1 MLVNIYRPKYQNKIG
16 DGSSMLTDIEG
27 RAAVK
32 LARKTIESFL
42 SKEKLPEPEELGFEL
57 SKVFGE
63 NRGVF
68 VTLTE
73 KGLLRGCIGHPLP
86 DSRLRDA
93 IMDSAISAA
102 TRDPRFPPVG
112 EDEMNDIIVEVTILT
127 PPEKINAPAEEL
139 PDHIEIGKH
148 GLIVRQGYCQGLLL
162 PQVAPEYNM
171 DSIEFLGHT
180 CLKAGLSPD
189 AWLKGAEVSCFEGQI
204 FKEKE
209 PQGEVVE
216 EKLL

>member
-1 MLVNIYRPKYQNKIG
+1 
-16 DGSSMLTDIEG
+16 MLTDVEG
-27 RAAVK
+27 RDAVK

-42 SKEKLPEPEELGFEL
+42 SEERLPEPHELGFEL
-57 SKVFGE
+57 SPVFGE
-63 NRGVF
+63 KRGVF

-73 KGLLRGCIGHPLP
+73 SGLLRGCIGHPFP
-86 DSRLRDA
+86 DSRLEDA

-102 TRDPRFPPVG
+102 TRDPRFPPVR
-112 EDEMNDIIVEVTILT
+112 EDELDEIVIEVTILT

-139 PDHIEIGKH
+139 PERIEIGKH
-148 GLIVRQGYCQGLLL
+148 GLIVKQGYCQGLLL

-209 PQGEVVE
+209 PRGEVIE
-216 EKLL
+216 EKLQ

>member
-1 MLVNIYRPKYQNKIG
+1 
-16 DGSSMLTDIEG
+16 MLTDVEG

-32 LARKTIESFL
+32 LARKTIELFL
-42 SKEKLPEPEELGFEL
+42 SEERLPEPQELDFEL
-57 SKVFGE
+57 SPVFGE
-63 NRGVF
+63 KRGVF

-73 KGLLRGCIGHPLP
+73 NGLLRGCIGHPFP
-86 DSRLRDA
+86 DSRLEDA

-102 TRDPRFPPVG
+102 TRDPRFHSVRK
-112 EDEMNDIIVEVTILT
+112 DELDEIVVEVTVLT
-127 PPEKINAPAEEL
+127 QPEKINAPAEEL
-139 PDHIEIGKH
+139 PERIEIGKH
-148 GLIVRQGYCQGLLL
+148 GLIVKQGYCQGLLL

-209 PQGEVVE
+209 PSGEVIE
-216 EKLL
+216 EKLQ

>member
-1 MLVNIYRPKYQNKIG
+1 
-16 DGSSMLTDIEG
+16 MLTDVEG

-32 LARKTIESFL
+32 LARKTIELFL
-42 SKEKLPEPEELGFEL
+42 SEERLPEPQELDFEL
-57 SKVFGE
+57 SPVFGE
-63 NRGVF
+63 KRGVF

-73 KGLLRGCIGHPLP
+73 SGLLRGCIGHPFP
-86 DSRLRDA
+86 DSRLEDA

-102 TRDPRFPPVG
+102 TRDPRFHSVRK
-112 EDEMNDIIVEVTILT
+112 DELDEIVVEVTVLT
-127 PPEKINAPAEEL
+127 QPEKINAPAEEL
-139 PDHIEIGKH
+139 PERIEIGKH
-148 GLIVRQGYCQGLLL
+148 GLIVKQGYCQGLLL

-171 DSIEFLGHT
+171 DSLEFLGHT

-209 PQGEVVE
+209 PSGEVIE
-216 EKLL
+216 EKLQ

>member
-1 MLVNIYRPKYQNKIG
+1 
-16 DGSSMLTDIEG
+16 MLTDVEG

-32 LARKTIESFL
+32 LARKTIEAFL
-42 SKEKLPEPEELGFEL
+42 SEERLPEPQELGFEL
-57 SKVFGE
+57 SPVFGE
-63 NRGVF
+63 KRGVF

-73 KGLLRGCIGHPLP
+73 SGLLRGCIGHPFP
-86 DSRLRDA
+86 DSRLEDA
-93 IMDSAISAA
+93 IMDSSISAA
-102 TRDPRFPPVG
+102 TRDPRFPPVR
-112 EDEMNDIIVEVTILT
+112 EDELDEIVVEVTILT

-139 PDHIEIGKH
+139 PERIEIGKH
-148 GLIVRQGYCQGLLL
+148 GLIVKQGYCQGLLL

-209 PQGEVVE
+209 PRGEVIE
-216 EKLL
+216 EKLQ

>member
-1 MLVNIYRPKYQNKIG
+1 
-16 DGSSMLTDIEG
+16 MLTDVEG

-42 SKEKLPEPEELGFEL
+42 SEERLPEPQELSFEL
-57 SKVFGE
+57 SPVFGE
-63 NRGVF
+63 KRGVF

-73 KGLLRGCIGHPLP
+73 NGLLRGCIGHPFP
-86 DSRLRDA
+86 DSTLEDA
-93 IMDSAISAA
+93 IVDSAISAA

-112 EDEMNDIIVEVTILT
+112 EDELDDLVVEVTILT

-139 PDHIEIGKH
+139 PERIEIGKH
-148 GLIVRQGYCQGLLL
+148 GLIVKQGYCQGLLL
-162 PQVAPEYNM
+162 PQVAPEHNM

-180 CLKAGLSPD
+180 CLKAGLSSD

-209 PQGEVVE
+209 PQGEVIE
-216 EKLL
+216 ENPSGE

>member
-1 MLVNIYRPKYQNKIG
+1 
-16 DGSSMLTDIEG
+16 MLTDVEG

-32 LARKTIESFL
+32 LARKTIELFL
-42 SKEKLPEPEELGFEL
+42 SEERLPEPQELDFEL
-57 SKVFGE
+57 SPVFGE
-63 NRGVF
+63 KRGVF

-73 KGLLRGCIGHPLP
+73 SGLLRGCIGHPFP
-86 DSRLRDA
+86 DSRLEDA

-102 TRDPRFPPVG
+102 TQDPRFHSVRK
-112 EDEMNDIIVEVTILT
+112 DELDEIVVEVTVLT
-127 PPEKINAPAEEL
+127 QPEKINAPAEEL
-139 PDHIEIGKH
+139 PERIEIGKH
-148 GLIVRQGYCQGLLL
+148 GLIVKQGYCQGLLL

-171 DSIEFLGHT
+171 DSLEFLGHT

-209 PQGEVVE
+209 PSGEVIE
-216 EKLL
+216 EKLQ

>member
-1 MLVNIYRPKYQNKIG
+1 
-16 DGSSMLTDIEG
+16 MLTDVEG

-42 SKEKLPEPEELGFEL
+42 SEERLPELQELGFEL
-57 SKVFGE
+57 SPVFGE
-63 NRGVF
+63 KRGVF

-73 KGLLRGCIGHPLP
+73 SGLLRGCIGHPFP
-86 DSRLRDA
+86 DSRLEDA

-102 TRDPRFPPVG
+102 TRDPRFPPVR
-112 EDEMNDIIVEVTILT
+112 EDELDDIVVEVTILT
-127 PPEKINAPAEEL
+127 QPEKINAPAEEL
-139 PDHIEIGKH
+139 PDRIEIGKH
-148 GLIVRQGYCQGLLL
+148 GLIVKQGYCQGLLL

-209 PQGEVVE
+209 PRGAAIE
-216 EKLL
+216 ENLQ

>member
-1 MLVNIYRPKYQNKIG
+1 
-16 DGSSMLTDIEG
+16 MLTDIEG
-27 RAAVK
+27 RTAVK

-42 SKEKLPEPEELGFEL
+42 YKERLSEPQELGFEL
-57 SKVFGE
+57 SPVFGE
-63 NRGVF
+63 KRGVF

-73 KGLLRGCIGHPLP
+73 NGLLRGCIGHPFP
-86 DSRLRDA
+86 DSTLEEA

-112 EDEMNDIIVEVTILT
+112 EDELDDIVVEVTVLT
-127 PPEKINAPAEEL
+127 PPEKINAPPKEL
-139 PDHIEIGKH
+139 PNRVEIGRH
-148 GLIVRQGYCQGLLL
+148 GLIVKQGYCQGLLL
-162 PQVAPEYNM
+162 PQVAPENNM
-171 DSIEFLGHT
+171 DSIDFLNHT

-209 PQGEVVE
+209 PQGEVFE
-216 EKLL
+216 EKFSCE

>member
-1 MLVNIYRPKYQNKIG
+1 
-16 DGSSMLTDIEG
+16 MLTDIEG
-27 RAAVK
+27 RTAVK

-42 SKEKLPEPEELGFEL
+42 SEERLPEPQELGFEL
-57 SKVFGE
+57 SPVFGE
-63 NRGVF
+63 KRGVF

-73 KGLLRGCIGHPLP
+73 NGLLRGCIGHPFP
-86 DSRLRDA
+86 DSTLEEA

-112 EDEMNDIIVEVTILT
+112 ADELDDIVVEVTILT
-127 PPEKINAPAEEL
+127 PPEKINAPPKEL
-139 PDHIEIGKH
+139 PDRIEIGRH
-148 GLIVRQGYCQGLLL
+148 GLIVKQGYCQGLLL
-162 PQVAPEYNM
+162 PQVAPENNM
-171 DSIEFLGHT
+171 DSIDFLSHT

-209 PQGEVVE
+209 PQGEVFE
-216 EKLL
+216 EKFH

>member
-1 MLVNIYRPKYQNKIG
+1 
-16 DGSSMLTDIEG
+16 MLTNIEG

-32 LARKTIESFL
+32 LARKTIELFL
-42 SKEKLPEPEELGFEL
+42 SEERLPKPQELGFEL
-57 SKVFGE
+57 SPVFGE
-63 NRGVF
+63 KRGVF

-73 KGLLRGCIGHPLP
+73 KELLRGCIGHPFP
-86 DSRLRDA
+86 DSTLEDA

-102 TRDPRFPPVG
+102 THDPRFPPVE
-112 EDEMNDIIVEVTILT
+112 EDELDALVVEVTILT
-127 PPEKINAPAEEL
+127 PPEKINVPAEEL
-139 PDHIEIGKH
+139 PEHIQIGKH
-148 GLIVRQGYCQGLLL
+148 GLIVKQGYCRGLLL

-209 PQGEVVE
+209 PQGEVIE
-216 EKLL
+216 ENLSGE

>member
-1 MLVNIYRPKYQNKIG
+1 
-16 DGSSMLTDIEG
+16 MLTDVEG

-32 LARKTIESFL
+32 LARKTIELFL
-42 SKEKLPEPEELGFEL
+42 SEERLPEPQELDFEL
-57 SKVFGE
+57 SPVFGE
-63 NRGVF
+63 KRGVF

-73 KGLLRGCIGHPLP
+73 SGLLRGCIGHPFP
-86 DSRLRDA
+86 DSRLEDA

-102 TRDPRFPPVG
+102 TRDPRFHPVRK
-112 EDEMNDIIVEVTILT
+112 DELNDIVVEVTVLT
-127 PPEKINAPAEEL
+127 QPEKINAPAEEL
-139 PDHIEIGKH
+139 PERIEIGKH
-148 GLIVRQGYCQGLLL
+148 GLIVKQGYCQGLLL

-209 PQGEVVE
+209 PSGEVIE
-216 EKLL
+216 EKLQ

>member
-1 MLVNIYRPKYQNKIG
+1 
-16 DGSSMLTDIEG
+16 MLTDIEG

-42 SKEKLPEPEELGFEL
+42 SEERLPEPQELGFEL
-57 SKVFGE
+57 SPVFGE
-63 NRGVF
+63 KRGVF

-73 KGLLRGCIGHPLP
+73 KGLLRGCIGHPFP
-86 DSRLRDA
+86 DSTLGDA

-102 TRDPRFPPVG
+102 TRDPRFPSV
-112 EDEMNDIIVEVTILT
+112 EKEELDDIVVEVTILT

-139 PDHIEIGKH
+139 PDRIEIGKH

-162 PQVAPEYNM
+162 PQVAPEHNM

-180 CLKAGLSPD
+180 CMKAGLSPD
-189 AWLKGAEVSCFEGQI
+189 AWFKGAEVSCFEGQI

-209 PQGEVVE
+209 PQGEVAE
-216 EKLL
+216 ENLY

>member
-1 MLVNIYRPKYQNKIG
+1 
-16 DGSSMLTDIEG
+16 MLTDIEG
-27 RAAVK
+27 RTAVK

-42 SKEKLPEPEELGFEL
+42 SEERLSEPQELGFEL
-57 SKVFGE
+57 SPVFGE
-63 NRGVF
+63 KRGVF

-73 KGLLRGCIGHPLP
+73 NGFLRGCIGHPFP
-86 DSRLRDA
+86 DSTLEEA

-112 EDEMNDIIVEVTILT
+112 EDELDDIVVEVTVLT
-127 PPEKINAPAEEL
+127 PPEKINAPPKEL
-139 PDHIEIGKH
+139 PNHIEIGRH
-148 GLIVRQGYCQGLLL
+148 GLIVKQGYCQGLLL
-162 PQVAPEYNM
+162 PQVAPENNM
-171 DSIEFLGHT
+171 DSIDFLNHT

-209 PQGEVVE
+209 PQGEVFE
-216 EKLL
+216 EKFSCE